1 MQKNLSQNLQGV
13 GCSGAVWTVQSQR
26 LMCAK
31 EEDGIDCEGKEAVT
45 SKCEGGNKVEILR
58 ILNID

>member
-1 MQKNLSQNLQGV
+1 
-13 GCSGAVWTVQSQR
+13 
-26 LMCAK
+26 MCAK